1 MWYILHHY
9 LNVKCKWNCHESVML
24 HAKEANDAEG
34 GSREV
39 ANQSSKQHDN
49 ILGD

>member
-39 ANQSSKQHDN
+39 DN
-49 ILGD
+49 